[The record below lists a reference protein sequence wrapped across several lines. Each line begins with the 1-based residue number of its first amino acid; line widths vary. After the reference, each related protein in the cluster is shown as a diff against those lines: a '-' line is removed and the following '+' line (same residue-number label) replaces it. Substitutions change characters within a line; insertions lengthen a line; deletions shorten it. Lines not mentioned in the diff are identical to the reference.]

1 MQRVLKS
8 RLPGG
13 VVAQWVRATVHWA
26 TLPRIPGFDYGYDL
40 PGTAYF
46 EGFLI
51 PHIKGTVSQAG
62 LRSRFFARSRS
73 RYQAGQLRLRL
84 RPKLVGVVQ
93 KYENYHENTKYTK
106 QDANM

>member
-62 LRSRFFARSRS
+62 LRSRSRS
-73 RYQAGQLRLRL
+73 RQGAAFLPGAGAATRRVSSDSGSGLSSW
-84 RPKLVGVVQ
+84 
-93 KYENYHENTKYTK
+93 
-106 QDANM
+106 